1 MISPDSISWPAF
13 LVIAPILWV
22 SLLVVVFRSA
32 APDPDPEALTG
43 LDVLERTGVHP
54 G

>member
-1 MISPDSISWPAF
+1 MIAPDAISWPAF

-32 APDPDPEALTG
+32 APDPDPEYSRLDCLDG
-43 LDVLERTGVHP
+43 LDSRTD
-54 G
+54 